1 MERNSWSNKEHN
13 FYKYKIG
20 KRVVGRN
27 SVMKLETLV
36 SAVKQDVAA
45 LAEKMNLQSEAII
58 INQCEE
64 NNYQEYE
71 FQGHKIR
78 GYSFAEKGVGLSRNN
93 ALLRATSEIV
103 LFSDEDI
110 VYHDGY
116 AKKIIKAFEERPQAD
131 MLLFNMKVEEDRATY
146 YIDKEHRVHF
156 YNSGRYPT
164 YSFAIRREKLHKAN
178 ITFSLLFGGGAKYS
192 NGEDSLFLLE
202 CLKKGLKVYA
212 VPIEIGKE
220 VPRPSTWFHGYTE
233 KFFFDRGVLY
243 FHLYGALRHVMAI
256 RFLLAHGKVMCQEI
270 PRKKAYQLMCDG
282 MKEAKN

>member
-1 MERNSWSNKEHN
+1 MSR
-13 FYKYKIG
+13 
-20 KRVVGRN
+20 
-27 SVMKLETLV
+27 MKLETLV
-36 SAVKQDVAA
+36 SAVKQNVAGM
-45 LAEKMNLQSEAII
+45 AEKMNLQSDAVI
-58 INQCEE
+58 INQCDE
-64 NNYQEYE
+64 NSYMEYK
-71 FQGHKIR
+71 HKDCTIR

-93 ALLRATSEIV
+93 ALLRAKGDII

-116 AKKIIKAFEERPQAD
+116 AEEILRAFEQRPQAD
-131 MLLFNMKVEEDRATY
+131 MLLFNMEVEADRATY
-146 YIDKEHRVHF
+146 HIEKEHRVRF

-164 YSFAIRREKLHKAN
+164 YSFAIRREKIHKAN

-202 CLKKGLKVYA
+202 CLKKGMKVYA
-212 VPIEIGKE
+212 LPIEIGKE

-243 FHLYGALRHVMAI
+243 YHLYGVLRHLMAL

-270 PRKKAYQLMCDG
+270 PFKKAYGLMCDG
-282 MKEAKN
+282 MKEAKL

>member
-1 MERNSWSNKEHN
+1 
-13 FYKYKIG
+13 
-20 KRVVGRN
+20 
-27 SVMKLETLV
+27 MKLETLV
-36 SAVKQDVAA
+36 SGVRQNVSQ

-64 NNYQEYE
+64 NSYLEYE
-71 FQGHKIR
+71 YKGNKIR

-93 ALLRATSEIV
+93 ALLRATGDIV

-110 VYHDGY
+110 VYYDGY
-116 AKKIIKAFEERPQAD
+116 AKEILQAFEQRPQAD

-146 YIDKEHRVHF
+146 HIEKEHRVHF

-202 CLKKGLKVYA
+202 CLKKGMKVYA
-212 VPIEIGKE
+212 LPIEIGEE
-220 VPRPSTWFHGYTE
+220 VPRPSTWFQGYTE

-243 FHLYGALRHVMAI
+243 YYLYGAPRHLMAL

-270 PRKKAYQLMCDG
+270 PFKKAFKLMCEG
-282 MKEAKN
+282 MKEAKI